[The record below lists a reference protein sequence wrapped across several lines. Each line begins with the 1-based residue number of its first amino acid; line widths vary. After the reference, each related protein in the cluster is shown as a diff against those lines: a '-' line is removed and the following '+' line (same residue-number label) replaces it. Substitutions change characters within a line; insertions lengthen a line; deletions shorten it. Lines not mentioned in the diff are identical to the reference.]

1 METRMPPSSGRHRPP
16 AAPPPM
22 PSSTPSPPA
31 SGSLGRLLARFPV
44 VLGAAAG
51 LAAAAVA
58 LVLLLLTHPAPAP
71 TQPPD
76 TAARAI
82 CASLRAQSYAT
93 LYAEL
98 TPRLR
103 GLGTQDQFIASQRQ
117 IDSVQGAVTTCAVSV
132 GHVGASSAD
141 VTFRITRAH
150 AGTLTG
156 QAGFAFDG
164 TNWQLDTYDTSVL

>member
-1 METRMPPSSGRHRPP
+1 MEAPMPPPSHKYSPP
-16 AAPPPM
+16 AAPDP
-22 PSSTPSPPA
+22 TPSPDGPR
-31 SGSLGRLLARFPV
+31 RLLARFPV

-51 LAAAAVA
+51 LALAALA
-58 LVLLLLTHPAPAP
+58 LVILLLTHPAPAP
-71 TQPPD
+71 TQTPPPD
-76 TAARAI
+76 AAARAI

-98 TPRLR
+98 TPHLR